1 MRMDQTSREGGAVG
15 VMETTFCDTEQ
26 EWIQL
31 SAENTPTGA
40 VPEMGEDGI

>member
-1 MRMDQTSREGGAVG
+1 MDEIVLYLVHGVG
-15 VMETTFCDTEQ
+15 VMETTFCETEQ
-26 EWIQL
+26 GWIQL